1 MNQRTSLKPL
11 SNIVVLDLTRFF
23 SGPHATL
30 MLAGL
35 GAEVIKID
43 DPKTGDPAAMSPP
56 FAGPNGVS
64 FQRQTEQDMG
74 IPYLKRARGKK
85 SVHLDLKSPDGLGV
99 FLKMVKNADVV
110 IDNFSVGVTRRLGI
124 SHEQL
129 CAVNPKIIT
138 CSLTGYGAS
147 GSDQGLKAYD
157 LMIQAA
163 TGLMS
168 ITGDRDG
175 PPMKTGSSIS
185 DAVAGVHA
193 AMGVVSA
200 LLHRERTGEG
210 QAIDVSMTD
219 CLFSLLFDEPF
230 DCYDELG
237 LSQRQGNRIMRFSPF
252 NMYDTRDGRVV
263 LGAATAADWRRLLEV
278 IEREDLLAS
287 PDMMNAGW
295 RIEHN
300 AEIDSIVSS
309 WTTQHTT
316 QAVIDALN
324 AREIPCSP
332 VRTIE
337 QALEWPQLRQ
347 RNMISHLWNPL
358 SQSFVRPRAPGFPIK
373 FSEIDEGYA
382 AGAPVPGEH
391 TKEVLARLAGLDE
404 NEITA
409 LLEAGIV
416 KTSAI

>member
-1 MNQRTSLKPL
+1 MNSTGTSKPL
-11 SNIVVLDLTRFF
+11 ANIVVLDLTRFF

-30 MLAGL
+30 LLAGL

-43 DPKTGDPAAMSPP
+43 DPKTGDPAALSPP
-56 FAGPNGVS
+56 FAGPKGVS
-64 FQRQTEQDMG
+64 FQRQTEEDMG

-85 SVHLDLKSPDGLGV
+85 SVHLDLKSPEGLAV
-99 FLKMVKNADVV
+99 FHRMVKKADVV
-110 IDNFSVGVTRRLGI
+110 IDNFSVGVTRRLGV
-124 SHEQL
+124 SYEHL
-129 CAVNPKIIT
+129 CGVNPKIIT
-138 CSLTGYGAS
+138 CSLTGYGSS

-168 ITGDRDG
+168 VTGDEDG

-200 LLHRERTGEG
+200 LLHRERTGQG
-210 QAIDVSMTD
+210 QAVDVSMAD

-230 DCYDELG
+230 DCYDDLG

-252 NMYDTRDGRVV
+252 NMYETRDGRVV
-263 LGAATAADWRRLLEV
+263 LGAATVTDWRRLLEV
-278 IEREDLLAS
+278 MEREDLLTSAE
-287 PDMMNAGW
+287 MMNAGW

-300 AEIDSIVSS
+300 AEIDKIVSE
-309 WTTQHTT
+309 WTQQHTT

-337 QALEWPQLRQ
+337 EALEWPQLRQ
-347 RNMISHLWNPL
+347 RKMISHLWNPL
-358 SQSFVRPRAPGFPIK
+358 SKSFVRPRAPGFPIK
-373 FSEIDEGYA
+373 FSEVEEDYG
-382 AGAPVPGEH
+382 AGAPIPGEH
-391 TKEVLARLAGLDE
+391 TKNVLAQLAGLSEDE
-404 NEITA
+404 IAE
-409 LLEAGIV
+409 LMKAGV
-416 KTSAI
+416 VN